1 MTTSWSS
8 CKRVCSNGGSRWW
21 PFALSNVE
29 IATSRVTT
37 VSTPP
42 AGTRKRLDHID
53 AMRPIKQAA
62 VISTHALIFFAPIA
76 TSATVVGLI
85 MLTRF
90 SRDAFLFVSAC
101 MLTYSYKDT
110 QKIELVH
117 YTKRRFL
124 SVGVPYL
131 AWTVIYFFY
140 TSLTNTRG
148 FPYYSLHLTT
158 VFSSAGFH
166 YFVHILLTGYYH
178 LYYLIVILEFYL
190 LFPLLMKFVQR
201 FAKWHTQIMVVTLV
215 WQIAFGIL
223 VSPHLFGFKI
233 SGVVQTRLIFSYAIY
248 LIGGMIVALHLDPIH
263 QWICDKARWIIAG
276 TIAGA
281 LVAEMFSYATRYAS
295 FPAYLK
301 TGTNIFS
308 PVILPF
314 NIGAILCVYLLGV
327 YLVAPGRHRRTR
339 AMVQSGSDNSYGVY
353 LSQMLWIPFLLRVR
367 NYFGWH
373 LPWPLAAPLALVLV
387 YFMGYFF
394 TALMAR
400 TPLARAVTGRGQASW
415 SSLRPRH
422 YESSSEL
429 PEETGVSPL
438 DVAKE

>member
-1 MTTSWSS
+1 MSTRT
-8 CKRVCSNGGSRWW
+8 
-21 PFALSNVE
+21 
-29 IATSRVTT
+29 
-37 VSTPP
+37 TPP

-62 VISTHALIFFAPIA
+62 VISTHALIFFAPLA
-76 TSATVVGLI
+76 TSSAVVGLI

-101 MLTYSYKDT
+101 MLTYSYKDS
-110 QKIELVH
+110 QKIALVH
-117 YTKRRFL
+117 YSKRRFL

-140 TSLTNTRG
+140 TSLTNVKG
-148 FPYYSLHLTT
+148 YPFYSLHAAT
-158 VFSSAGFH
+158 VFSAAGLH
-166 YFVHILLTGYYH
+166 YFEHILLTGYYH
-178 LYYLIVILEFYL
+178 LYYLIVIMEFYL
-190 LFPLLMKFVQR
+190 LFPLMMKFVRR
-201 FAKWHTQIMVVTLV
+201 FSQWHTQIMVFVFV
-215 WQIAFGIL
+215 WQIAFGVL

-233 SGVVQTRLIFSYAIY
+233 SGVVQTRLITSYAIY

-263 QWICDKARWIIAG
+263 EWICAQARWIVSITVASALIAEV
-276 TIAGA
+276 
-281 LVAEMFSYATRYAS
+281 LSYYSRNS
-295 FPAYLK
+295 SLPAYLK

-308 PVILPF
+308 PAILPF

-327 YLVAPGRHRRTR
+327 FLVAPRRHRRTR

-367 NYFGWH
+367 NALGWH
-373 LPWPLAAPLALVLV
+373 LPWQVAAPLALILV

-400 TPLARAVTGRGQASW
+400 TPLARAVTGRSQASW
-415 SSLRPRH
+415 GSLRPKH
-422 YESSSEL
+422 YESSTDQEGSS
-429 PEETGVSPL
+429 VSPL
-438 DVAKE
+438 DVAPE

>member
-1 MTTSWSS
+1 LDET
-8 CKRVCSNGGSRWW
+8 
-21 PFALSNVE
+21 VE
-29 IATSRVTT
+29 RRVTT

-53 AMRPIKQAA
+53 AMRPVKQAA
-62 VISTHALIFFAPIA
+62 VISTHALIFFAPLA
-76 TSATVVGLI
+76 TSSTVVGLI

-110 QKIELVH
+110 QKIEMVH

-148 FPYYSLHLTT
+148 FPYYSLHLST
-158 VFSSAGFH
+158 VFSSTGLH

-178 LYYLIVILEFYL
+178 LYYLIVIMEFYL
-190 LFPLLMKFVQR
+190 LFPLMMKFVRR
-201 FAKWHTQIMVVTLV
+201 FAKWHTQIMVFSLV

-233 SGVVQTRLIFSYAIY
+233 SGVLQTRLIFSYAIY

-263 QWICDKARWIIAG
+263 QWICEKARWIVALTILSAG
-276 TIAGA
+276 
-281 LVAEMFSYATRYAS
+281 VAEVFSYTSRFS
-295 FPAYLK
+295 TFPAYLK

-308 PVILPF
+308 PAILPF
-314 NIGAILCVYLLGV
+314 NFGAILCVYLLGV
-327 YLVAPGRHRRTR
+327 YLVAPARRPRTR
-339 AMVQSGSDNSYGVY
+339 AMVKSGSDNSYGVY
-353 LSQMLWIPFLLRVR
+353 LSQMLWIPFLVRVR
-367 NYFGWH
+367 NSFAWH
-373 LPWPLAAPLALVLV
+373 LPWPVAAPLALVLV

-400 TPLARAVTGRGQASW
+400 TPVARAVTGRGRASW
-415 SSLRPRH
+415 KSLRPKH
-422 YESSSEL
+422 YASASEPLEES
-429 PEETGVSPL
+429 VSPL